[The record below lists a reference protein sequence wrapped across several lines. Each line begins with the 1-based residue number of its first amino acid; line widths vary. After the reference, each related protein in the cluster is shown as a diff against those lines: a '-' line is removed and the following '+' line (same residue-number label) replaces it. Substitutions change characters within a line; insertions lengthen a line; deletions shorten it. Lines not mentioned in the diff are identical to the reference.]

1 MPTFLI
7 IDANSLIHRA
17 YHALPPLTGSNG
29 EPAGAL
35 YGLSSILMKIVR
47 EVSPDYAVAAY
58 DRPEPTFRKKE
69 FSAYKENRPLATDD
83 LISQI
88 ISSKEIFN
96 AFSIKCLEA
105 PGFEADDIIGTVASK
120 VAEEKNAPKVIIL
133 SGDLDILQL
142 VKDGNIIAW
151 VPKKGISSFTEYDKE
166 AVIGRFGIPPELVP
180 DFKGLVGDISDNIP
194 GIQGVGPKTAADIIK
209 KYGPLED
216 LYDLSPQAK
225 TKAMENVMKNK
236 KTALLSKKLA
246 TIDKNV
252 PIPFYSIE
260 DFKVKPLEKK
270 KISEFLLSKGFKNLS
285 ERALK

>member
-1 MPTFLI
+1 MTYSQPCVCIASAVWI
-7 IDANSLIHRA
+7 ILCLTSI
-17 YHALPPLTGSNG
+17 PPRRDFGITAPCNNTGNVNTTK
-29 EPAGAL
+29 L
-35 YGLSSILMKIVR
+35 
-47 EVSPDYAVAAY
+47 
-58 DRPEPTFRKKE
+58 RKRIRS
-69 FSAYKENRPLATDD
+69 FF
-83 LISQI
+83 IF

-166 AVIGRFGIPPELVP
+166 AVIGRFDIPPELVP

-216 LYDLSPQAK
+216 LYDLAPQAK
-225 TKAMENVMKNK
+225 TKAMENVMENK

-252 PIPFYSIE
+252 PIPFSSVE

-270 KISEFLLSKGFKNLS
+270 KISDFLLSKGFKNLS
-285 ERALK
+285 ERALNN